1 MRESSSY
8 HRSHP
13 GRDWRLPRFQ
23 TPKELAKLCGL
34 NPVKMDPRAKRR
46 NVEPQSDVPSILER
60 EAGIDQLV
68 EDTDGPAQG

>member
-1 MRESSSY
+1 
-8 HRSHP
+8 
-13 GRDWRLPRFQ
+13 
-23 TPKELAKLCGL
+23 
-34 NPVKMDPRAKRR
+34 MDPRAKRR